1 MKTLARWNPFREMAP
16 FGVFPEM
23 ESFFAELPFRSA
35 VSRYEPVPTMRMD
48 VVEDATGYTVKA
60 ELPGMKKE
68 DIAVAIDGNNVSI
81 NAEARHEKEVKEEG
95 KEEGKLLCSE
105 RYYGPV
111 SRMVTL
117 PFDIDPAKSE
127 ATYEEGVLTLT
138 LPKAAGVEAK
148 RLAIH

>member
-1 MKTLARWNPFREMAP
+1 MKTLARWNPFREVGP
-16 FGVFPEM
+16 FAMFPEV
-23 ESFFAELPFRSA
+23 ESFFSELPFRS
-35 VSRYEPVPTMRMD
+35 VMSRYEPVPTMRMD
-48 VVEDATGYTVKA
+48 IVEDTTGYTVKA

-68 DIAVAIDGNNVSI
+68 DIVVSIDGNNISI
-81 NAEARHEKEVKEEG
+81 NAQARHEKEVKEGG
-95 KEEGKLLCSE
+95 KEEGKVLCSE
-105 RYYGPV
+105 RYYGSV

-127 ATYEEGVLTLT
+127 ATYEEGVLTLV